1 MQVAAFQCCEADGAE
16 AVPQTHGAHACDP
29 GTAVKNQ
36 VALCEGPLAFK
47 PWCEPP
53 APLPHTIITL
63 KYFIYTD
70 FLQDTP
76 GLLPDIVLLP
86 AGGAAP
92 PIRKNAP
99 KTPGVWCALT
109 STPALKNMLRALEV
123 SLQDERRAQQEMV
136 YLMSARVLD
145 AVQWCTVAAALYPLH
160 CDLEPLLCTIAAL
173 SPCEDV
179 SNRFG

>member
-92 PIRKNAP
+92 PRPKDTP
-99 KTPGVWCALT
+99 KTPGVWS
-109 STPALKNMLRALEV
+109 STPPLNNMLRALEIN
-123 SLQDERRAQQEMV
+123 LQDERRAQLQMV
-136 YLMSARVLD
+136 YVMSARVLD
-145 AVQWCTVAAALYPLH
+145 AVQWCTVVAALYPLH

-173 SPCEDV
+173 SPEI
-179 SNRFG
+179 F